1 MSWRRTREDCVVE
14 PSGTLSKGA
23 GVSKRR
29 RFLKILGSA
38 IGLSSVI
45 APVWRK
51 DPTKLIPEVLAA
63 QNAPFAIEG
72 KEDLTILNDR
82 PINAE
87 TPLAFLDDEITSNA
101 HHFIRNNGLV
111 PERARNQD
119 ANGWSLTV
127 DGEVERPLELTLD
140 QLKSRYPNRR
150 EALVL
155 ECGGNGRA
163 GFYPPASG
171 NQWTLGA
178 VGCALYTGVRLMDVL
193 EDAGLKSTA
202 VYLAYYGE
210 DAHLSGDSDTA
221 VISRG
226 VPIAK
231 ALDDHTLLA
240 WAMNDEPLPAQH
252 GFPLRLVAPGFPASV
267 SGKWLRR
274 LWVRDR
280 VHDGSKMTGYSYR
293 IPKYPVSPGTEVL
306 EADMV
311 IIEAMPVKSVITHP
325 VTGISHTVKTPLS
338 LRGHAWCGEGPVEA
352 MHLSVD
358 FGATWVPALLA
369 EPRNR
374 FAWQRWKASVSFP
387 TPGHYEVWARATD
400 HQFRMQPM
408 IAPGWNP
415 RGYLNNA
422 MHRIAVSVT

>member
-1 MSWRRTREDCVVE
+1 MAGRRTREDREVE
-14 PSGTLSKGA
+14 LAEALFEGA
-23 GVSKRR
+23 DVSERR
-29 RFLKILGSA
+29 RFLKILGSVV
-38 IGLSSVI
+38 GLSSV
-45 APVWRK
+45 AVPVW
-51 DPTKLIPEVLAA
+51 PTHHTRLIPEMLAA
-63 QNAPFAIEG
+63 QASPLAIEG
-72 KEDLTILNDR
+72 KEGLTILNDR

-87 TPLAFLDDEITSNA
+87 TPLTFLDDVITSNT

-111 PERARNQD
+111 PERARSQD
-119 ANGWSLTV
+119 ANGWRLTV
-127 DGEVERPLELTLD
+127 DGEVEHPLELTLD

-178 VGCALYTGVRLMDVL
+178 VGCALYTGVCLRDVL

-210 DAHLSGDSDTA
+210 DTHLSGDSDTA

-231 ALDDHTLLA
+231 ALDEHTLLA
-240 WAMNDEPLPAQH
+240 WAMNGEPLPAQH
-252 GFPLRLVAPGFPASV
+252 GFPLRLVASGFPASV

-274 LWVRDR
+274 LWVRAR
-280 VHDGSKMTGYSYR
+280 VHDGPKMTGYSYR
-293 IPKYPVSPGTEVL
+293 VPKHPVSPGTEVP

-325 VTGISHTVKTPLS
+325 ATGISHVAGTPLS
-338 LRGHAWCGEGPVEA
+338 FRGHAWCGEGPVEA

-369 EPRNR
+369 EPRNP
-374 FAWQRWKASVSFP
+374 FAWQRWEASVSFP
-387 TPGHYEVWARATD
+387 MPGHYEVWARATD

-422 MHRIAVSVT
+422 MHRIAISVT